1 MNETNSAKALKSG
14 VWYTVANFIMKGI
27 GFITTP
33 IFTRL
38 LSHDEF
44 GLYSNY
50 ASWLQTFTMFVTLNL
65 ASTFISA
72 RFDFEDDFDGY
83 ISSVLSLS
91 TVSTLIWLLI
101 MNLFPAWFA
110 SITGVEFKYL
120 NIMMLYLLFA
130 VAIDMFQARER
141 YFFRYKISVFISLF
155 LSVASSVLAVL
166 LIVYLDNRLAGRI
179 VGFAIPYIVM
189 GLVLYIVIFLRGK
202 KININYWKYALP
214 ICLPFIPHL
223 LSLTLLNSMD
233 KIMIT
238 NICGPAQNALYSL
251 AYSCGAVITML
262 ITSLNTAFAPWLGE
276 QLHVNNFG
284 TIKKVA
290 TKYVLLFV
298 GLTCGIMLIVPE
310 LLLIM
315 GGESY
320 REAIYV
326 MPPVA
331 FGCVCQFV
339 YTMHVN
345 IEQFKKKTVGMAL
358 ASVSA
363 AGLNYLL
370 NMIFIPRFG
379 YIAAAYTTLA
389 SFLWLML
396 IHMFLVYRIGY
407 ACVYDRNKILAIV
420 LCMGLFTAVV
430 HFLYGN
436 TILRFIVV
444 VVYGC
449 GLFYL
454 VLKYKNMLLAI
465 LQKKLTRL

>member
-1 MNETNSAKALKSG
+1 MDTPNNNIKALKSG

-27 GFITTP
+27 GFITVP

-38 LSHDEF
+38 LSHSEF

-50 ASWLQTFTMFVTLNL
+50 ASWLHTFTMFVTLYL

-91 TVSTLIWLLI
+91 TFSTLVWITVI
-101 MNLFPAWFA
+101 NLFSGWFV
-110 SITGVEFKYL
+110 SVTGVELKYL

-130 VAIDMFQARER
+130 AAIDMFQTRER
-141 YFFRYKISVFISLF
+141 YFFKYKISVFISLF

-166 LIVYLDNRLAGRI
+166 LIVYMDNKLDGRI
-179 VGFAIPYIVM
+179 IGFAIPYIVL
-189 GLVLYIVIFLRGK
+189 GLGLYIIIFLRGR
-202 KININYWKYALP
+202 KINFNYWKYALP

-233 KIMIT
+233 KMMIT
-238 NICGPAQNALYSL
+238 RICGPDQNALYSL

-276 QLHVNNFG
+276 QLHFNNFES
-284 TIKKVA
+284 IKNVS
-290 TKYVLLFV
+290 TKYVFMFV
-298 GLTCGIMLIVPE
+298 GLTCGIMLVAPE

-315 GGESY
+315 GGNSY
-320 REAIYV
+320 KEAIYV

-331 FGCVCQFV
+331 FGCVCQFI

-358 ASVSA
+358 ASISA
-363 AGLNYLL
+363 AVLNYLL
-370 NMIFIPRFG
+370 NMIFIPKYG

-396 IHMFLVYRIGY
+396 IHMFLVYSIGY
-407 ACVYDRNKILAIV
+407 GEVYERNKILIV
-420 LCMGLFTAVV
+420 VSLMGLYAALI

-436 TILRFIVV
+436 SVLRYVAIIV
-444 VVYGC
+444 YS
-449 GLFYL
+449 GLFIYMTFKHKAV
-454 VLKYKNMLLAI
+454 VLALFTK
-465 LQKKLTRL
+465 KKLL

>member
-1 MNETNSAKALKSG
+1 MNSINNIKVLKSG
-14 VWYTVANFIMKGI
+14 VWYTAANFITKGI

-33 IFTRL
+33 IFTRM
-38 LSHDEF
+38 LSHEEF

-50 ASWLQTFTMFVTLNL
+50 SSWMQTFAIFVTFHFGV
-65 ASTFISA
+65 TFISA
-72 RFDFEDDFDGY
+72 RFDFEEDFDGY

-91 TVSTLIWLLI
+91 TISTLIWMFI
-101 MNLFPAWFA
+101 INLFPAWF
-110 SITGVEFKYL
+110 STVTSVEFKHL

-130 VAIDMFQARER
+130 EAIDMFQVRER
-141 YFFRYKISVFISLF
+141 YYFKYKISVFISLF

-166 LIVYLDNRLAGRI
+166 LIIYMDNKLDGRI
-179 VGFAIPYIVM
+179 IGFATPYILI
-189 GLVLYIVIFLRGK
+189 GLVLYIVIFLRGR

-214 ICLPFIPHL
+214 ICLPFIPHM

-251 AYSCGAVITML
+251 AYSCGAVITLL

-276 QLHVNNFG
+276 QLHVNNFE

-331 FGCVCQFV
+331 FGCVCQFI

-345 IEQFKKKTVGMAL
+345 IEQFKKKTVGMAI

-370 NMIFIPRFG
+370 NMIFIPKFG

-389 SFLWLML
+389 SFLWLMI
-396 IHMFLVYRIGY
+396 IHMFLVYIIGY
-407 ACVYDRNKILAIV
+407 AGVYDRNKILQIV
-420 LCMGLFTAVV
+420 LCVGLYTAAV

-436 TILRFIVV
+436 TVLRYMAVA
-444 VVYGC
+444 VYSC
-449 GLFYL
+449 AIIYL
-454 VLKYKNMLLAI
+454 ALKYKNTLLA
-465 LQKKLTRL
+465 LFAKKTKI

>member
-14 VWYTVANFIMKGI
+14 LWYTAANFIMKGI

-38 LSHDEF
+38 LSHEEF

-83 ISSVLSLS
+83 ISSALSLS
-91 TVSTLIWLLI
+91 TFSTLIWLFI
-101 MNLFPAWFA
+101 INLFPTWFA

-120 NIMMLYLLFA
+120 NVMMLYLLFA
-130 VAIDMFQARER
+130 AAIDMFQARER

-155 LSVASSVLAVL
+155 LSVASSILAVL
-166 LIVYLDNRLAGRI
+166 LIVYLDNKLDGRI
-179 VGFAIPYIVM
+179 MGFAIPYIVM

-276 QLHVNNFG
+276 QLHVNNFD

-331 FGCVCQFV
+331 FGCVCQFI

-345 IEQFKKKTVGMAL
+345 VEQFKKKTVGMAI
-358 ASVSA
+358 ASISA

-370 NMIFIPRFG
+370 NMIFIPKFG

-389 SFLWLML
+389 SFLWLMI
-396 IHMFLVYRIGY
+396 IHMFLVYKIGY
-407 ACVYDRNKILAIV
+407 AGVYDRNKILIIV
-420 LCMGLFTAVV
+420 LCVGLYTATV

-436 TILRFIVV
+436 TILRYILL
-444 VVYGC
+444 VVYG
-449 GLFYL
+449 GMIVYLFFAHKKA
-454 VLKYKNMLLAI
+454 VLKFVSKRK
-465 LQKKLTRL
+465 Q